1 MVSQPG
7 QGTDFSSLLASQP
20 GQGID
25 FSSLLASQPG
35 QGIDF
40 SSLLVAALLQ
50 YDHGLLQ
57 GLDAVLML
65 ATKRHQLLLV
75 PKCQDRSE
83 MAHVLQ
89 LLLVLQSHALGLALK
104 VLQPVLKIG
113 MGPDP
118 LHQA

>member
-1 MVSQPG
+1 
-7 QGTDFSSLLASQP
+7 
-20 GQGID
+20 
-25 FSSLLASQPG
+25 
-35 QGIDF
+35 
-40 SSLLVAALLQ
+40 
-50 YDHGLLQ
+50 
-57 GLDAVLML
+57 ML

-89 LLLVLQSHALGLALK
+89 LLLVLLVLQSHALGLALK

>member
-1 MVSQPG
+1 MQSGDIVRALAG
-7 QGTDFSSLLASQP
+7 QS
-20 GQGID
+20 
-25 FSSLLASQPG
+25 G

-89 LLLVLQSHALGLALK
+89 LLLVLLVLQSHALGLALK